1 MIETKIDKSAVCTA
15 FACAI
20 AAFACGFAFCLA
32 MLSNSGSCY
41 FLIKD
46 FLFSTRGYA
55 WVQEIRALMGATVF
69 DAAQIVLLILIL
81 FIAVSVVIVR
91 FLQIFRKSVQES
103 KTKIEEQSVDVFPPF
118 TAFENSIPQSESK
131 NENNI
136 EQAEEDK
143 KTENNW
149 EKLNSLSSEVL
160 CRYLKCECPQVAA
173 IVLEKL
179 NSELSARVLS
189 SFDTNFAAEVV
200 SAMLENRQPDTQ
212 LSETIGRT
220 VFENIHTQKNENRLQ
235 KVYEIFHFM
244 DDSIENKVLK
254 IIKENN
260 PTAADEISEE
270 NILFEDLQKL
280 TLAETAEFLSQIDE
294 AKLVIALRGASEKLR
309 SHLYA
314 AMPVRQSNLIK
325 EALQKLGP
333 IKLRDIEKAQQE
345 ILSVGKKMY
354 AGALRSRKYE

>member
-103 KTKIEEQSVDVFPPF
+103 KTKREEQSVDMFPPF

-131 NENNI
+131 NENNM

-179 NSELSARVLS
+179 NSELSRGFYHHLIQI
-189 SFDTNFAAEVV
+189 
-200 SAMLENRQPDTQ
+200 LQQ
-212 LSETIGRT
+212 KLYLLCWRT
-220 VFENIHTQKNENRLQ
+220 VSPIHNYLKLSGVR
-235 KVYEIFHFM
+235 F
-244 DDSIENKVLK
+244 LK
-254 IIKENN
+254 IYIRKK
-260 PTAADEISEE
+260 TKIDCKKYMKFS
-270 NILFEDLQKL
+270 ILW
-280 TLAETAEFLSQIDE
+280 
-294 AKLVIALRGASEKLR
+294 
-309 SHLYA
+309 
-314 AMPVRQSNLIK
+314 M
-325 EALQKLGP
+325 
-333 IKLRDIEKAQQE
+333 
-345 ILSVGKKMY
+345 ILLKTKF
-354 AGALRSRKYE
+354 